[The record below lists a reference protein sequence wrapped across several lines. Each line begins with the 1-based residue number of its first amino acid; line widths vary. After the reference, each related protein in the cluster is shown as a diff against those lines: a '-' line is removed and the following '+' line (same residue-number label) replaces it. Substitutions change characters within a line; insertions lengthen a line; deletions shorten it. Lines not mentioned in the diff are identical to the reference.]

1 MSNGTPSFPSQ
12 LLIAVIPIFLGSF
25 LFAGVLESY
34 KKDQGIQK
42 ELIKDYYR
50 PMRTLQGS
58 CSSSHNEL
66 FLKYGELSGS
76 YQLMF
81 NELVHMS
88 VTPETKLGQDYEV
101 IPMSIFKANSELK
114 QNIEGLKTTVKKCR
128 ADLFFKYEE
137 LALATGIYPEFKKLA
152 DKRATEVNAIYSE
165 RKKKYKENT
174 KEIDPNQLIPLMR
187 EFVSLDLSDDTNK
200 SMFID
205 KMEKIFE
212 PTKQHSLIM
221 AVTEQ
226 SIYEKEYDFFQ
237 SLHKLFANEI
247 SRKHS
252 SGFISWVF

>member
-1 MSNGTPSFPSQ
+1 MSNGTPSFFSQ

-42 ELIKDYYR
+42 ELIKDYFR
-50 PMRTLQGS
+50 PMRTLQVS

-76 YQLMF
+76 SQLMF

-88 VTPETKLGQDYEV
+88 VTPDSKLGRDYEI
-101 IPMSIFKANSELK
+101 IPMSIFKENSELK
-114 QNIEGLKTTVKKCR
+114 QKIEDLKTTVKKCR

-137 LALATGIYPEFKKLA
+137 LALATGTYPEFKRLA
-152 DKRATEVNAIYSE
+152 EERATQINAIYSE
-165 RKKKYKENT
+165 RKKKSKENT
-174 KEIDPNQLIPLMR
+174 KEINPNQLIPLMR
-187 EFVSLDLSDDTNK
+187 EFVTLDLSDDTNK
-200 SMFID
+200 SMFMD
-205 KMEKIFE
+205 KIEKIFE

-221 AVTEQ
+221 AETDQ

-247 SRKHS
+247 SKQHS

>member
-1 MSNGTPSFPSQ
+1 MSNGTPSFSSQ

-42 ELIKDYYR
+42 ELIKDYFR
-50 PMRTLQGS
+50 PMRELQGS

-66 FLKYGELSGS
+66 FLKHGELSGS

-88 VTPETKLGQDYEV
+88 ITPDSKLGRDYEA

-114 QNIEGLKTTVKKCR
+114 KKIESLKSIVKKCR
-128 ADLFFKYEE
+128 SDLFFKYEE
-137 LALATGIYPEFKKLA
+137 LALATGTYSEFVKLA
-152 DKRATEVNAIYSE
+152 ETRATEINAIYSE
-165 RKKKYKENT
+165 RKEKSQENT
-174 KEIDPNQLIPLMR
+174 KDINPNQLIPLMR
-187 EFVSLDLSDDTNK
+187 EFVSIDLSNDKNK
-200 SMFID
+200 SIFMD

-221 AVTEQ
+221 ANSEQ
-226 SIYEKEYDFFQ
+226 SIYQKEYDFFQ
-237 SLHKLFANEI
+237 SLHKLYANEI
-247 SRKHS
+247 SKKHS
-252 SGFISWVF
+252 SGFLSWIF